1 MQSGFDVNAVNL
13 AELQTHHS
21 EKWRSFPADVLPLP
35 VAEMDFAV
43 AQPIRDVLTQMV
55 SHSDL
60 GYLGPIPELGK
71 AFSHFATKRW
81 GWKSDPEQVR
91 VAADVGVGVVEIL
104 RVLTK
109 PGDKILINSP
119 VYPNFFTWSDETH
132 LVQVDVPFTESDQE
146 INGSNWILDWDAIE
160 RAYASGIAVHLLCN
174 PHNPLGRVYTEAEL
188 SRFAELAKQYGV
200 YILSDEIHAPLT
212 FAERRFIPFLSVS
225 ETARQVGI
233 TITSSSK
240 GWNIAGLKC
249 AIIVSQNEQLHEK
262 LKAIAPATHYRASLL
277 GGFASVAAFERGEPW
292 LDDVMVQLDHN
303 RKFVADV
310 LAEQIPSV
318 RYRIPHCSYLAWLD
332 LSALELGE
340 DPAAVL
346 LEQAK
351 VAFVPGIRFGKQSSQ
366 FVRLNF
372 ATSPEILREAIKRIA
387 SVAPKP
393 AKIIA

>member
-1 MQSGFDVNAVNL
+1 MQSGFDINAVKL

-21 EKWRSFPADVLPLP
+21 EKWRTFPSDVLPLP

-43 AQPIRDVLTQMV
+43 AQPIRDILTHMV
-55 SHSDL
+55 AHSDL
-60 GYLGPIPELGK
+60 GYLGPIPELGR
-71 AFSHFATKRW
+71 AFSQFSEKRW
-81 GWKSDPEQVR
+81 GWKSDPDQVR
-91 VAADVGVGVVEIL
+91 VAADVGVGVVEVL

-146 INGSNWILDWDAIE
+146 FNGSNWILDWEAVE

-174 PHNPLGRVYTEAEL
+174 PHNPLGRVYTESEL
-188 SRFAELAKQYGV
+188 SHLAELATKHGV
-200 YILSDEIHAPLT
+200 FIVSDEIHAPLT
-212 FAERRFIPFLSVS
+212 FTEQRFIPFLSVS
-225 ETARQVGI
+225 EAARQVGI

-249 AIIVSQNEQLHEK
+249 AIIVTQNEQLHEK

-277 GGFASVAAFERGEPW
+277 GGFASVAAFEHGEPW
-292 LDDVMVQLDHN
+292 LDDVMVQLDYN
-303 RKFVADV
+303 RKFLADL
-310 LAEQIPSV
+310 LAERFPSV
-318 RYRIPHCSYLAWLD
+318 RYRIPHSSYLAWLD
-332 LSALELGE
+332 LSTLNLGE

-346 LEQAK
+346 LERAK
-351 VAFVPGIRFGKQSSQ
+351 VAFVPGIRFGKQCSQ
-366 FVRLNF
+366 YVRLNF
-372 ATSPEILREAIKRIA
+372 ATSPEILREAITRIA